1 MKMISFRSFFVII
14 YLALTVLMFT
24 TLNAS
29 LMVWGSFF
37 LSALVLFSITI
48 YHLFYEK
55 TFSPFLSSYIV
66 FTFLFFLAA
75 PITQVN
81 SFYGILNPKFVNF
94 FPYDESLVVYVNLLI
109 VTFNSIFIC
118 TYIHFKKK
126 IIPLFNIKSNQEN
139 QKYLP
144 FIILV
149 ILIICGFV
157 FFGSYSFIK
166 EEFFN
171 PNWLKSDETSKSS
184 VLIWKKFLFM
194 IPLTGVILCYKYFK
208 KLNKKKANYINIIL
222 FFIIFITLLIWF
234 KNPLTEKR
242 NALGPI
248 YLSLLFLFSPKT
260 LNTNLKTLSFLFFS
274 MIIVFPLMAIV
285 THSDATLIEMYKSP
299 SILIEQMKGGG
310 VTDALNTLNY
320 DAFSNMM
327 ATIDLVNKS
336 GFSYGYQLLG
346 ALLIFL
352 PRSVWI
358 SKPISSGQLVGEHL
372 IDDYGFGFSNLSNPL
387 ISEGFLNFGFV
398 GIIIMAV
405 TLAYVL
411 IIMIKW
417 LHDDDYL
424 KKIMA
429 FYFAMHLLFLLRG
442 DFTNGFAYFIGP
454 LLAIIYLPKY
464 IEKIFVGLIQYSKK

>member
-1 MKMISFRSFFVII
+1 MISFRSFFVII
-14 YLALTVLMFT
+14 YIALTVLMFA

-29 LMVWGSFF
+29 IMVWGSFF

-81 SFYGILNPKFVNF
+81 SFYNILNPKFVNF
-94 FPYDESLVVYVNLLI
+94 FPYNEGLVVYVNLLI
-109 VTFNSIFIC
+109 VSFNTIFIC
-118 TYIHFKKK
+118 FYIYFKKK
-126 IIPLFNIKSNQEN
+126 IRPLSEVNSKQGS

-149 ILIICGFV
+149 LLIISGFV

-171 PNWLKSDETSKSS
+171 PNWLKSDDTSKSS

-208 KLNKKKANYINIIL
+208 KPNKKKANYINVIL
-222 FFIIFITLLIWF
+222 FFIIFIILLIWF

-248 YLSLLFLFSPKT
+248 YLSLLFLFTPKT
-260 LNTNLKTLSFLFFS
+260 LNSNLKTLSFLFFS
-274 MIIVFPLMAIV
+274 MIIVFPLMAII
-285 THSDATLIEMYKSP
+285 THSDATLIEMYRSP

-310 VTDALNTLNY
+310 ITNALNTLNY

-327 ATIDLVNKS
+327 ATIDFVHKK
-336 GFSYGYQLLG
+336 GFSLGYQLLG
-346 ALLIFL
+346 AIFFFI
-352 PRSVWI
+352 PRSFWV

-372 IDDYGFGFSNLSNPL
+372 IDDYGFGFANLSNPL
-387 ISEGFLNFGFV
+387 ISEGFLNFGILGV
-398 GIIIMAV
+398 IIMAV
-405 TLAYVL
+405 ILAYVL
-411 IIMIKW
+411 INMIKW
-417 LHDDDYL
+417 LHSDEYL

-464 IEKIFVGLIQYSKK
+464 IEKTIIGLIQYIKK